1 MDWVYVQHLL
11 KEKQKFEVW
20 LCDSGKKALLLGS
33 CEALLSELV
42 FKEKAFAESK
52 HKTAVIE
59 K

>member
-1 MDWVYVQHLL
+1 MQHLL

>member
-1 MDWVYVQHLL
+1 M
-11 KEKQKFEVW
+11 
-20 LCDSGKKALLLGS
+20 CDSGKKALLLGS

-42 FKEKAFAESK
+42 FKEKAVGDSK

>member
-1 MDWVYVQHLL
+1 ML

-33 CEALLSELV
+33 CDTLLSELV
-42 FKEKAFAESK
+42 FKEKSISEGLK